1 VKVKKEVTGRLIFQQ
16 KEQGKWHILKM
27 TQKTMAWNQERT
39 RVVKT
44 YKHSCHS
51 ILSLRPRE
59 KKDNDED
66 TIQNKH
72 IHHCDSLHNSVGDKK
87 RHAANDHIISY

>member
-59 KKDNDED
+59 KKK
-66 TIQNKH
+66 TTMKIQYKTSTF
-72 IHHCDSLHNSVGDKK
+72 ITVT
-87 RHAANDHIISY
+87 AFITQ